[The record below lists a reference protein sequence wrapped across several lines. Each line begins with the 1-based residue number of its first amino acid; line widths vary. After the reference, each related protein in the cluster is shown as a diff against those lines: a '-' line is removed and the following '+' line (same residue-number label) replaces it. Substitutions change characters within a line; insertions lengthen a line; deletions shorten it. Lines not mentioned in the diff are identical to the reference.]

1 MPRAG
6 PAVVV
11 IGVGN
16 PDRGDD
22 GAGPAVA
29 RQVRAALTAGGL
41 AHPRD
46 VRVLECD
53 GEASGLMEAWDG
65 APTVILID
73 AVRSGA
79 PPGHLHRIDAHR
91 QPIAAGGWGFR
102 ASTHAF
108 GVAEAVALARALGRL
123 PARLIL
129 YGIEGKTFDAGA
141 GLSVEVAAAVPTAAT
156 RVISD
161 VVSPI

>member
-1 MPRAG
+1 MPHAG

-41 AHPRD
+41 PQSRD
-46 VRVLECD
+46 IRVLECG
-53 GEASGLMEAWDG
+53 GEASTLMEAWDG

-73 AVRSGA
+73 AVRSGT
-79 PPGHLHRIDAHR
+79 PPGHVHRIDAHC
-91 QPIAAGGWGFR
+91 QPIPDSGVR
-102 ASTHAF
+102 PSTHAF
-108 GVAEAVALARALGRL
+108 GVAEAMALGRALGRL

-129 YGIEGKTFDAGA
+129 YGIEGKAFDAGT
-141 GLSVEVAAAVPTAAT
+141 GLSAEVAAAIPTAAARVVT
-156 RVISD
+156 DVIS
-161 VVSPI
+161 PI

>member
-1 MPRAG
+1 MHGG
-6 PAVVV
+6 PAVIV

-29 RQVRAALTAGGL
+29 RRVRAALTERGL
-41 AHPRD
+41 PQARD
-46 VRVLECD
+46 IRVLECG
-53 GEASGLMEAWDG
+53 GEASTLMDAWDG

-79 PPGHLHRIDAHR
+79 PPGHVHRIDAHR
-91 QPIAAGGWGFR
+91 QTISESGFR
-102 ASTHAF
+102 SSTHAF

-123 PARLIL
+123 PARLVL
-129 YGIEGKTFDAGA
+129 YGIEGQMFDAGTR
-141 GLSVEVAAAVPTAAT
+141 LSAEVAAAVPTAT
-156 RVISD
+156 TQ
-161 VVSPI
+161 VVSEVVSSI